1 MQSLTPTETPSNP
14 TCTSEIFT
22 QSESCEQDA
31 EEREMQSEDALVS
44 STPSENNLD
53 TFAELHDPVRSFY

>member
-22 QSESCEQDA
+22 QSESCEHDE
-31 EEREMQSEDALVS
+31 EEREMQSEDAPVS